1 MTVAAKSWKRWV
13 RWGLA
18 ALLLVDAALVVTA
31 IMAARSEAGAQV
43 AQRDRLR
50 EEHALLQAD
59 VTRAR
64 AIREQLPNIG
74 RECDD
79 FFRKQ
84 FVESTPGYS
93 VIIEDLG
100 RVAGKAGLRASNVSF
115 RQNDLGKRGVT
126 EVMVTAAVE
135 GDYPSL
141 VRFINGL
148 ERSENFYLL
157 NGLVLTSASGG
168 VIRLNLE
175 LRTYFRM

>member
-1 MTVAAKSWKRWV
+1 MSARTWKRGV

-18 ALLLVDAALVVTA
+18 ALLLVDAVLVFTA
-31 IMAARSEAGAQV
+31 VLAAGSEVEGQI

-50 EEHALLQAD
+50 EEHGLLQDD

-64 AIREQLPNIG
+64 AIRDQMPDIG
-74 RECDD
+74 RECDE
-79 FFRKQ
+79 FFRQQ

-100 RVAGKAGLRASNVSF
+100 RVAGRAGLRASTISF

-126 EVMVTAAVE
+126 EVFVTASVE